1 MITIEEKVNAMGVL
15 LKLSPEY
22 NVVVE
27 LIKKLEK
34 YLKRYNNLYLEKEEI
49 EFIRKF
55 PSYATCNA
63 HNLYDVLEYFNINVE
78 NPFSLNLDSSF
89 WDSKIQ
95 FYDRKYKKFYF
106 LDKTEKKNS
115 KELDELSG
123 DIKEVL
129 ESILEH
135 FSRVKKYS
143 SRVSK
148 LFNSIN
154 DISEIK
160 EQSPKIYKVLEE
172 YGLF

>member
-1 MITIEEKVNAMGVL
+1 M
-15 LKLSPEY
+15 
-22 NVVVE
+22 
-27 LIKKLEK
+27 
-34 YLKRYNNLYLEKEEI
+34 
-49 EFIRKF
+49 
-55 PSYATCNA
+55 
-63 HNLYDVLEYFNINVE
+63 LEYFNINVE